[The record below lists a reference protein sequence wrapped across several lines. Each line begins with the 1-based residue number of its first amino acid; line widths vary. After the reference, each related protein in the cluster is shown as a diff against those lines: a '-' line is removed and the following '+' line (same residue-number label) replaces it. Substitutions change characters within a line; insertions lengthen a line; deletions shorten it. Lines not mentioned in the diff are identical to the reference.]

1 MKSGLFL
8 LNILE
13 LVITKGYGVR
23 ATTFE
28 SQNAFVQIT
37 SDRRYKQT
45 WSKAFCA
52 FHTFLV
58 EVQTNASYVHATHGN
73 NNLEIRIAGSS
84 CRPQTNF
91 RILYVHNRG
100 AISIMAYKGGSVQ
113 KGCLSRLQV
122 YQWVGNSL
130 VEVNEMVGKAIIW
143 VLKRSFEKNVSKRRA
158 LIDSIIFLFKPYL
171 KMTRDFLL

>member
-45 WSKAFCA
+45 WSKAFSA
-52 FHTFLV
+52 FHTCLV
-58 EVQTNASYVHATHGN
+58 EVQTNASYIHATHGN

-84 CRPQTNF
+84 CSPQTNF
-91 RILYVHNRG
+91 RILYVHHRG

-143 VLKRSFEKNVSKRRA
+143 VLKG
-158 LIDSIIFLFKPYL
+158 PL
-171 KMTRDFLL
+171 KKMFRKDAP